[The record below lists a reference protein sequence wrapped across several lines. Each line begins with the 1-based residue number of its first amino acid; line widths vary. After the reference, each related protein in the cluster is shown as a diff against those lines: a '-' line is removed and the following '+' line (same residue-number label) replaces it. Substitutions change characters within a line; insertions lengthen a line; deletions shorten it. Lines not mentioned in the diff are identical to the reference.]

1 MVATITEK
9 PRQAIHMDTRFDELD
24 FDSLMYTELATAIES
39 AGGEAPIQDA
49 LKNLGDIHELADHL
63 KRKPPT
69 AARKGA
75 GRPLEAKD
83 KEEEAV
89 AIPALIA
96 EVGKKGLT
104 SAQRW
109 FYNDVLKPEIK
120 GKANIPQHTHFIVV
134 ANHASHLDMG
144 LAKIA
149 LGDQGKKL
157 VALAAA
163 DYFFDNKVKRA
174 FFENFTNLVPMERKG
189 SLRKSLNWSFHLLQQ
204 GYNLLIFPEGTRSR
218 SGKVA
223 RFQRGVGHL
232 ALRAKVGVLP
242 IYLSTHDALPPG
254 SWYLKATDVAATI
267 GPFLPYEMLEE
278 MGKGFSSS
286 ESERMVIALMQR
298 IVEGLRDEE
307 RISVKDT
314 IKEIRE
320 TFGTA
325 KSSRIAEPVSVAD
338 KSD

>member
-1 MVATITEK
+1 
-9 PRQAIHMDTRFDELD
+9 
-24 FDSLMYTELATAIES
+24 
-39 AGGEAPIQDA
+39 
-49 LKNLGDIHELADHL
+49 
-63 KRKPPT
+63 
-69 AARKGA
+69 
-75 GRPLEAKD
+75 LEAKE

-149 LGDQGKKL
+149 LGDQGKKM

-163 DYFFDNKVKRA
+163 DYFFDNKMKRA

-218 SGKVA
+218 SGKMA

-242 IYLSTHDALPPG
+242 IYLSTYDALPPG

-267 GPFLPYEMLEE
+267 GPFLSHETLEE
-278 MGKGFSSS
+278 MGEGFSRS
-286 ESERMVIALMQR
+286 EAERMVIALVQSV
-298 IVEGLRDEE
+298 VEGLRDEE
-307 RISVKDT
+307 KINVEER
-314 IKEIRE
+314 IKEIQEQFAATRP
-320 TFGTA
+320 
-325 KSSRIAEPVSVAD
+325 SRATEPVSVTD
-338 KSD
+338 KGD